1 MVFLQEE
8 VVLAAVL
15 TLLSIGVAS
24 DGSPYWTDI
33 ERDSEWDLFG
43 WLNSSFLSEIGRA
56 HV

>member
-1 MVFLQEE
+1 M
-8 VVLAAVL
+8 VLAAVL

-43 WLNSSFLSEIGRA
+43 WLNSSFLS
-56 HV
+56 VW